1 MNDNNIRNIVNKLD
15 FIVAINEST
24 SKKANIENLK
34 SEENRIQDMIKSLE
48 ESLENI
54 RTQIADQNGPVSQR
68 ICKNCGKPEFG
79 LFGHWTKTGG
89 YKCDQYDDTGKKLK
103 NTRKSL

>member
-1 MNDNNIRNIVNKLD
+1 MTSNKLVHIGD
-15 FIVAINEST
+15 V
-24 SKKANIENLK
+24 
-34 SEENRIQDMIKSLE
+34 
-48 ESLENI
+48 I
-54 RTQIADQNGPVSQR
+54 RCQR

-103 NTRKSL
+103 NTRKSLTV